1 MIDRDIEVIRQQF
14 LSDQR
19 LNSVVREPIAKSWM
33 RSKAL
38 ELASEGVA
46 VPFLGEP
53 DLDSILVAAADPVM
67 ANLAESLSDES
78 ISIIL
83 TSDEGVVLSRSAH
96 RTDLRDDLDDVR
108 LAPGFSYSEQFVGTN
123 GIGTTLETRRPTLVV
138 GSEHYSDALCGLS
151 CAGAPIFHPV
161 SGALLG
167 VLDMTGRAGLG
178 GQVMLSLAQST
189 AREIEANL
197 LQRSGEGHVA
207 AFNAYLTVRRRNP
220 SAMFIVL
227 GDDMSLMNEKLRR
240 TLDSA
245 DQTALIE
252 FAIDGAQSRANSLVE
267 TLPSGTVVRLTRI
280 EADGATLALF
290 VVRLVDDAVAAG
302 GARRALTSSLP
313 GLVGRS
319 TAWRLACDELRQ
331 ALRSGVWVA
340 VVGEPGSGRCSSLRA
355 AVEAHRSG
363 FVRVFDA
370 ADLAVGSATLREL
383 EDEVTAD
390 GFSVIVRDVDQ
401 LSDEV
406 LAAIADLFTG
416 VADNGWV
423 GVTMRTHSDTVFDTL
438 IVPHFAR
445 TVMIPALRHRI
456 SDLQELVPQ
465 LLRELTAG
473 GSLDVTPAAMRIL
486 SAYGWPGNVAQL
498 RNVLRK
504 VIRQR
509 RTGTI
514 DVDGLPP
521 EVRSFGRKT
530 LSAIESMERDAIVEA
545 LKANSFDKG
554 KAAADLGMSRATIY
568 RRIKRFS
575 IAV

>member
-1 MIDRDIEVIRQQF
+1 MIDDDIEAIREQF
-14 LSDQR
+14 LNDQR
-19 LNSVVREPIAKSWM
+19 LNGSIREPIANSWR
-33 RSKAL
+33 RSRAL
-38 ELASEGVA
+38 ELASDGVA
-46 VPFLGEP
+46 VPFFGAP
-53 DLDSILVAAADPVM
+53 DLESILVAAADPVM
-67 ANLAESLSDES
+67 ATLAESLADES

-83 TSDEGVVLSRSAH
+83 TSDEGVVLSRSA
-96 RTDLRDDLDDVR
+96 RRSDLRDDLDDVQ
-108 LAPGFSYSEQFVGTN
+108 LAPGFSYSEKFVGTN

-138 GSEHYSDALCGLS
+138 GSEHYSEALCGLS
-151 CAGAPIFHPV
+151 CAGAPIFHPI

-167 VLDMTGRAGLG
+167 VLDMTGRAGFG

-207 AFNAYLTVRRRNP
+207 AFNAYLAERRRNP

-252 FAIDGAQSRANSLVE
+252 LAIDGAQRRSNSLVE
-267 TLPSGTVVRLTRI
+267 TLPSGTMVRLTRVD
-280 EADGATLALF
+280 ASGATLALF
-290 VVRLVDDAVAAG
+290 VVRLVEDVVAASG
-302 GARRALTSSLP
+302 VRRALAASLP

-319 TAWRLACDELRQ
+319 TGWRVTCEELRQ
-331 ALRSGVWVA
+331 ALRSGVWLAVA
-340 VVGEPGSGRCSSLRA
+340 GEPGSGRCAALRA
-355 AVEAHRSG
+355 AVEEHRSG

-370 ADLAVGSATLREL
+370 ADLVADSAQFREL
-383 EDEVTAD
+383 EDEVASD
-390 GFSVIVRDVDQ
+390 GFSIIIRDVD
-401 LSDEV
+401 LLPASG
-406 LAAIADLFTG
+406 LGSAAALLTD

-423 GVTMRTHSDTVFDTL
+423 GVTMRTHSDAVFDTL

-445 TVMIPALRHRI
+445 TVMVPPLRHRI
-456 SDLQELVPQ
+456 SDLNELVPQ
-465 LLRELTAG
+465 MLRELSSG
-473 GSLDVTPAAMRIL
+473 GDLEVTTAAMRIL

-498 RNVLRK
+498 RRVLRD

-514 DVDGLPP
+514 DVDQLPP

-530 LSAIESMERDAIVEA
+530 LSAIESMERDAIVQA
-545 LKANSFDKG
+545 LKANSYDKG
-554 KAAADLGMSRATIY
+554 KAAADLGISRATIY
-568 RRIKRFS
+568 RRIKQFS
-575 IAV
+575 IAI

>member
-1 MIDRDIEVIRQQF
+1 
-14 LSDQR
+14 
-19 LNSVVREPIAKSWM
+19 
-33 RSKAL
+33 
-38 ELASEGVA
+38 
-46 VPFLGEP
+46 
-53 DLDSILVAAADPVM
+53 
-67 ANLAESLSDES
+67 
-78 ISIIL
+78 
-83 TSDEGVVLSRSAH
+83 
-96 RTDLRDDLDDVR
+96 
-108 LAPGFSYSEQFVGTN
+108 
-123 GIGTTLETRRPTLVV
+123 
-138 GSEHYSDALCGLS
+138 
-151 CAGAPIFHPV
+151 
-161 SGALLG
+161 
-167 VLDMTGRAGLG
+167 
-178 GQVMLSLAQST
+178 
-189 AREIEANL
+189 
-197 LQRSGEGHVA
+197 
-207 AFNAYLTVRRRNP
+207 LTVRRRNP